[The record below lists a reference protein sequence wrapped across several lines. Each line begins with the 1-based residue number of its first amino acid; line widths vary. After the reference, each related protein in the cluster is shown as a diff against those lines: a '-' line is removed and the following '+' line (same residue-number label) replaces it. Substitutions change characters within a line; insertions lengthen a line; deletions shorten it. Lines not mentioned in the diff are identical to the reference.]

1 MGQFLPSAGQGVPAS
16 GPRRWRL
23 GAGLLGAA
31 VASVLMAGLVLV
43 WSAGPAA
50 AACPPGVGDGL
61 DAPVPVFPGGGVAG
75 GVLPVP
81 ERPPAGDPFVA
92 GSGVTVLEVYGV
104 GWARWSTYDLGC
116 GGGARDPV
124 ASADTWVGNVGLGV
138 VKVLV
143 AVTAAVSELAYVPGS
158 WLGRLDP
165 ALVAVS
171 AGLQDAITTPLGP
184 LLVILAGSSLVWASR
199 RLRLARAAGVG
210 LGVVAA
216 LTVVFFT
223 AGAPVA
229 AGGAA
234 DSFMTSAA
242 AEVNAEVGGVGGAGA
257 VGPGAVVAGPFVDR
271 VLYQRWLSGL
281 LGSAS
286 SPVAVRYG
294 PVLFRAQAV
303 SWAEAGRVRGDP
315 GATRELIAAKQA
327 AWEGAAAKVEDEDP
341 DAYVYL
347 QGRRATRGFEG
358 GWAAVAAGY
367 PLAFLVC
374 VFALMITGYLFVRF
388 VVVTAPAWAVVAVL
402 PARQRWLRT
411 AATSVVVSVWWTLL
425 SAVVVSVEVL
435 AVGYL
440 RGPGSGVDVLG
451 TLLLLVFTAV
461 LWRALKPLSG
471 VVSLVTGRPPA
482 DLLAVPGRVVRRLT
496 GAGEG
501 DGGGEDG
508 GGDGEGGGRES
519 AGAGGSGG
527 GSGSSGGGGPVGP
540 GRGGGGPDG
549 GRGGPAGPRGGGD
562 GPCGDPGPDGGGPGA
577 GPPDLP
583 EPGTWIRVEES
594 MSERSAVYQEQI
606 SGRPAGWAYEVAGVG
621 FDGYTDGVLLEAKGL
636 GYASFIKDGKFLPF
650 FKAGRRMAWQ
660 AQQQSRA
667 AAGRP
672 LVWSVAEPVTVDA
685 IEYFLEDK
693 EISGITIMHVEM
705 KDDSRR

>member
-1 MGQFLPSAGQGVPAS
+1 LAS
-16 GPRRWRL
+16 VL
-23 GAGLLGAA
+23 TAGLL
-31 VASVLMAGLVLV
+31 LV

-210 LGVVAA
+210 AGVVAA

-229 AGGAA
+229 AGGSA

-242 AEVNAEVGGVGGAGA
+242 AKVNAEVGGVDGAGA

-315 GATRELIAAKQA
+315 DATRELIAAKQA

-347 QGRRATRGFEG
+347 QGKRATRGFEG

-367 PLAFLVC
+367 PLAFLIC

-440 RGPGSGVDVLG
+440 RGPGPGVDVLG

-482 DLLAVPGRVVRRLT
+482 DLLTLPARVVRRFT
-496 GAGEG
+496 GDAGDAPEGAGPE
-501 DGGGEDG
+501 
-508 GGDGEGGGRES
+508 
-519 AGAGGSGG
+519 
-527 GSGSSGGGGPVGP
+527 PP
-540 GRGGGGPDG
+540 GRPGPP
-549 GRGGPAGPRGGGD
+549 GGPAGPGGSGRDEGGGGESPGGASGSV
-562 GPCGDPGPDGGGPGA
+562 GPGGGSGPGGGGGGQGVGGPRPGGGA
-577 GPPDLP
+577 GAPSPGTGPPHHP
-583 EPGTWIRVEES
+583 EPGAWVQVKDF
-594 MSERSAVYQEQI
+594 MSARSAAYQEQI
-606 SGRPAGWAYEVAGVG
+606 SGRPADWAYEVAGVQ

-636 GYASFIKDGKFLPF
+636 GYEIFHQE
-650 FKAGRRMAWQ
+650 RR
-660 AQQQSRA
+660 
-667 AAGRP
+667 
-672 LVWSVAEPVTVDA
+672 VAP
-685 IEYFLEDK
+685 IF
-693 EISGITIMHVEM
+693 
-705 KDDSRR
+705 